1 MKKRI
6 KKRKVP
12 DAKAWEG
19 YEADLDVRYAY
30 KLLFGKTASEVVR
43 HFADARCI
51 ERADELLF
59 MPRAAFQYYVFAF
72 VEYIRSAQAREDS
85 DAGSVFLRLLA
96 NREQKDPG
104 SVKVIYPE
112 LRETVDFVSSNQEY
126 FDASPDIYGS
136 FEELGAEV
144 HRLCA

>member
-1 MKKRI
+1 
-6 KKRKVP
+6 
-12 DAKAWEG
+12 
-19 YEADLDVRYAY
+19 
-30 KLLFGKTASEVVR
+30 
-43 HFADARCI
+43 
-51 ERADELLF
+51 
-59 MPRAAFQYYVFAF
+59 
-72 VEYIRSAQAREDS
+72 
-85 DAGSVFLRLLA
+85 LLA

>member
-1 MKKRI
+1 
-6 KKRKVP
+6 
-12 DAKAWEG
+12 
-19 YEADLDVRYAY
+19 
-30 KLLFGKTASEVVR
+30 
-43 HFADARCI
+43 
-51 ERADELLF
+51 
-59 MPRAAFQYYVFAF
+59 